1 MNCQN
6 CISSNGVPNLE
17 MITLDMLFFSIEW
30 KEMVFEKSIFLVE
43 NGFSYYR
50 PSYVRN
56 YIQSEVI
63 TFIKRNVW

>member
-1 MNCQN
+1 
-6 CISSNGVPNLE
+6 
-17 MITLDMLFFSIEW
+17 MLFFSIEW

-50 PSYVRN
+50 PSCVRN

-63 TFIKRNVW
+63 TFIKRNVHGKNLCLREVA

>member
-1 MNCQN
+1 
-6 CISSNGVPNLE
+6 LE
-17 MITLDMLFFSIEW
+17 IITLGMLFFSIEW
-30 KEMVFEKSIFLVE
+30 REMVFEKSIFLVE